1 MNIEIIVLAAMA
13 WVGCVFALHV
23 WLEGEELIEEINND

>member
-1 MNIEIIVLAAMA
+1 MNIEIIVLAIMA
-13 WVGCVFALHV
+13 WLGSVFALHV